1 MKRVRLEVTE
11 IIAFT
16 PAQLVETFLS
26 ICAGIVAIAGAAAV
40 IYKLILA
47 AKSPQDEQN
56 ARLTSLEERVGR
68 HDELLASDKK
78 HLEAIEEGNR
88 VTQKA
93 LLALLD
99 HGIDG
104 NNLDQLKQAKDDLQR
119 HLIER

>member
-1 MKRVRLEVTE
+1 MNEV
-11 IIAFT
+11 IAFT
-16 PAQLVETFLS
+16 PAQLMETFLS
-26 ICAGIVAIAGAAAV
+26 ICAAIVGIAGAAAV
-40 IYKLILA
+40 IYKLIIA

-56 ARLTSLEERVGR
+56 KRLTSLEERVGR
-68 HDELLASDKK
+68 HDELLANDKK

-99 HGIDG
+99 HGLDG
-104 NNLDQLKQAKDDLQR
+104 NNVDQLRQAKDDLQR